1 MSEPSLPFRPIQPDT
16 SVQVSAA
23 RYGAI
28 AMAAIALGGFL
39 VAYATSG
46 SDQRQSSSISSTGNL
61 ERPVFREDKSG
72 IFVSLPPN
80 ADPSDARL
88 STSHSAERDRPSIVA
103 QLQPRPRP
111 RPRPSATAPQRPL
124 SEPATAQ
131 PAHDATEPNRP
142 AAAPAAL
149 DQPHERIT
157 DEPSPEPSLIEP
169 TLHKPNAAEPM
180 RGEEP
185 MFAEH
190 RSDEDQWDEPAPD
203 HPMWDEDASYERAW
217 DEDESS
223 DDDGPMSDESFE
235 RDD

>member
-39 VAYATSG
+39 VAYATSR
-46 SDQRQSSSISSTGNL
+46 SDPQNALTASSDSSH

-103 QLQPRPRP
+103 QLRP
-111 RPRPSATAPQRPL
+111 RPRPSATAPRRPL
-124 SEPATAQ
+124 SEPTPAQ

-142 AAAPAAL
+142 APAAL
-149 DQPHERIT
+149 DEPRERIT

-223 DDDGPMSDESFE
+223 DDDGPMLDESFE